1 MGRDLKFEIQY
12 LLSLTLV
19 IFGILSVEQFTSSI
33 ENWVGLIVILLL
45 AVYFSVFT
53 ILYAFDRSMSIKI
66 DFIDRM
72 NDYARPIL
80 LVLSAAFSYFILHLI
95 ASVGYDVLILG
106 TDFTSDRLQI
116 VIKYAIPI
124 VPVGLMTGV
133 LNIFVVGP
141 LNRYDDVNIKVIPRS
156 IRVFPSASE
165 TQPLTIKIENNSD
178 EEISW
183 ELSLEIPDD
192 ILLETNGGEYTG
204 EFHQEGNLRP
214 GRAFRKTSQ
223 LSHTAGTRRSDLI
236 ETHINLENGSRRE
249 EVELVLE
256 V

>member
-80 LVLSAAFSYFILHLI
+80 LVLSAAF
-95 ASVGYDVLILG
+95 
-106 TDFTSDRLQI
+106 
-116 VIKYAIPI
+116 
-124 VPVGLMTGV
+124 
-133 LNIFVVGP
+133 
-141 LNRYDDVNIKVIPRS
+141 
-156 IRVFPSASE
+156 
-165 TQPLTIKIENNSD
+165 
-178 EEISW
+178 
-183 ELSLEIPDD
+183 
-192 ILLETNGGEYTG
+192 
-204 EFHQEGNLRP
+204 
-214 GRAFRKTSQ
+214 
-223 LSHTAGTRRSDLI
+223 
-236 ETHINLENGSRRE
+236 
-249 EVELVLE
+249 
-256 V
+256 